1 MPSPENKTKI
11 ISLRFRPTEL
21 EYLDTQA
28 AAVNLSRSAYI
39 IRKLTGLPVLPA
51 RVPPVNW
58 QLYRELA
65 HIASE
70 LPPIGNNLNQIAK
83 VLNTKSLLGESLP
96 ETLPNPES
104 LKAMVQLI
112 QQTQTLLKQ
121 VRLELSGV
129 GQENQDI

>member
-11 ISLRFRPTEL
+11 ISVRFRPTEL

-39 IRKLTGLPVLPA
+39 TRKLTGLPVLPA

-70 LPPIGNNLNQIAK
+70 LPP
-83 VLNTKSLLGESLP
+83 
-96 ETLPNPES
+96 
-104 LKAMVQLI
+104 
-112 QQTQTLLKQ
+112 
-121 VRLELSGV
+121 
-129 GQENQDI
+129 

>member
-11 ISLRFRPTEL
+11 ISVRFRPTEL

-39 IRKLTGLPVLPA
+39 TRKLTGLPVLPA

-96 ETLPNPES
+96 ETLPNPQS
-104 LKAMVQLI
+104 LLAIVQLI

-129 GQENQDI
+129 GQENP

>member
-1 MPSPENKTKI
+1 MPEPENKTKI

-21 EYLDTQA
+21 EYLDRLA

-39 IRKLTGLPVLPA
+39 TRKLTGLPVLPA

-96 ETLPNPES
+96 ETLPNPQS
-104 LKAMVQLI
+104 LLAIVQLI

-129 GQENQDI
+129 GQENP